1 MLEFRGIHVLFTV
14 SFMFTTFLSQNSV
27 QCMPNCYARIM
38 SVGDDESRIVLI
50 AKANVPAGEELTSLS
65 LFHTHIHAHMHMLT
79 FRSSSIGSK

>member
-1 MLEFRGIHVLFTV
+1 
-14 SFMFTTFLSQNSV
+14 
-27 QCMPNCYARIM
+27 M